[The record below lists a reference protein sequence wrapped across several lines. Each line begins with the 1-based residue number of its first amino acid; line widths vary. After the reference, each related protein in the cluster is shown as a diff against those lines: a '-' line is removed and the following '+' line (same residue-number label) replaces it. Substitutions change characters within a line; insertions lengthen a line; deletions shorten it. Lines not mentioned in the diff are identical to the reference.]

1 MSSEEHSKN
10 PEEIHESD
18 HGASFGTYVLVWL
31 GLVGLTAITVT
42 IAGIDLGSLALIAA
56 MLIATIKTLLVASY
70 FMHVKFDSTVFK
82 IFIAVCI
89 LIFITMITLTFADL
103 IYRSPLL

>member
-1 MSSEEHSKN
+1 MSSEEHSN
-10 PEEIHESD
+10 TDEIHSED
-18 HGASFGTYVLVWL
+18 HGASFGTYILVWL

-42 IAGIDLGSLALIAA
+42 IAGINLGSLALIAA

-70 FMHVKFDSTVFK
+70 FMHVKFDTAVFR

-89 LIFITMITLTFADL
+89 LIFITMITLTFTDL